1 MPRDTPR
8 DRPAHRTGTGE
19 TRSLGALGRFRDPLV
34 LFLLLGAGV
43 FALDHWRGDGAEEN
57 RRIVVTGDEVE
68 RLRARWTAQWGR
80 PPTGPELQASIE
92 GAVDEEILYRE
103 ARRLGLDRD
112 DAIVRR
118 RLAQKLTFALEEAAD
133 RTEPSADE
141 VESYFARH
149 AERYRRPA
157 RTTFD
162 HVFLSADR
170 RADPAADAVVLLAE
184 LGGGGGDA
192 GWQRLGD
199 PFMLARTYADRTDA
213 AIAGL
218 FGAAFA
224 DAVSALPPGGW
235 RGPVEST
242 YGMHLVRVRERTP
255 ARTPRLDEVRDRVAA
270 DLREER
276 RREQSR
282 AAYRALRDGYDVRL
296 PTEPA
301 DRRPLGTRPILPASA
316 PLDGADAERD
326 APSGRQ

>member
-8 DRPAHRTGTGE
+8 DRPAQRTGTGGSSPARWRE
-19 TRSLGALGRFRDPLV
+19 RLRDPLV

-103 ARRLGLDRD
+103 VRRLGLDRD

-133 RTEPSADE
+133 RTAPSADE

-184 LGGGGGDA
+184 LGSGGDA

-224 DAVSALPPGGW
+224 DAVSTLPPGGW

-276 RREQSR
+276 RREQGR

-296 PTEPA
+296 PAEPA
-301 DRRPLGTRPILPASA
+301 DRRPLGTRPNLPRLRRSTTPTPSA
-316 PLDGADAERD
+316 AR
-326 APSGRQ
+326 